1 MRAQRTARGNVTL
14 ARISSAWM
22 KGVIVFIKD
31 APGMKELYSS
41 GEVRAIPGEDGGAV
55 EYRSEEGV
63 SSPMS

>member
-1 MRAQRTARGNVTL
+1 
-14 ARISSAWM
+14 M

-31 APGMKELYSS
+31 APEMKELNSS